1 MSHNGRKEIIFAK
14 ETEEVS
20 DMYQIALCDD
30 EEAELNKTENM
41 LKSYQEQNKECD
53 FSIERFS
60 SADDLLWRVKENAY
74 MPDLLL
80 MDIYMPRKLGIEAAK
95 ELRGMGNECRIIFL
109 TTSKEYALEAFR
121 VDAAQYLVKPVS
133 EGELFPVLD
142 KLLGSIREEQKK
154 YLLLRIDS
162 RNRRIAM
169 RDIVYCE
176 AQKKCQCIYLSDGTQ
191 LLLRLTMAKI
201 FEMLSGYKE
210 FAKAGISYIVN
221 LEHVE
226 SLNAQELQMDNGRTV
241 YLPRGSY
248 QSLKEQYFAY
258 YCGEDEDG

>member
-1 MSHNGRKEIIFAK
+1 
-14 ETEEVS
+14 
-20 DMYQIALCDD
+20 MYHIALCDD
-30 EEAELNKTENM
+30 EESELDKAENM
-41 LKSYQEQNKECD
+41 LKSYQEQNRECS
-53 FSIERFS
+53 FSIERFI
-60 SADDLLWRVKENAY
+60 SADDLLWKVKENEY

-95 ELRGMGNECRIIFL
+95 ELREMGNECRIIFL

-121 VDAAQYLVKPVS
+121 VDAVQYLVKPVS
-133 EGELFPVLD
+133 EEELFSVLN
-142 KLLGSIREEQKK
+142 KLLGRMFEEQKK
-154 YLLLRIDS
+154 YLLLRIDN

-191 LLLRLTMAKI
+191 FLLRLTMAKVY
-201 FEMLSGYKE
+201 EMLSGYKE
-210 FAKAGISYIVN
+210 FVKAGISYIVN
-221 LEHVE
+221 LEHIE

-248 QSLKEQYFAY
+248 QSLKEQYFSY
-258 YCGEDEDG
+258 YCGEDED

>member
-1 MSHNGRKEIIFAK
+1 
-14 ETEEVS
+14 
-20 DMYQIALCDD
+20 MYHIALCDD
-30 EEAELNKTENM
+30 EEAELDKTENM
-41 LKSYQEQNKECD
+41 MKAYQEQNRGCS
-53 FSIERFS
+53 FSIERFN
-60 SADDLLWRVKENAY
+60 SADDLLWKVKENEY

-95 ELRGMGNECRIIFL
+95 ELREMGNECRIVFL

-121 VDAAQYLVKPVS
+121 VDATQYLVKPVS
-133 EGELFPVLD
+133 KEELFSVLD
-142 KLLGSIREEQKK
+142 KLLGSLLEEQKK
-154 YLLLRIDS
+154 YLLLRIDN

-169 RDIVYCE
+169 KDIVYCE

-201 FEMLSGYKE
+201 YEMLSDYKE
-210 FAKAGISYIVN
+210 FVKAGISYIVN
-221 LEHVE
+221 LEHIE

-248 QSLKEQYFAY
+248 QLLKEQYFNY
-258 YCGEDEDG
+258 YCGDDEG

>member
-1 MSHNGRKEIIFAK
+1 
-14 ETEEVS
+14 
-20 DMYQIALCDD
+20 MYHIALCDD
-30 EEAELNKTENM
+30 EEPELDKAKNM
-41 LKSYQEQNKECD
+41 LKSYLERNRGCS

-60 SADDLLWRVKENAY
+60 SADDLLWKVKENEY

-95 ELRGMGNECRIIFL
+95 ELREMGNECRIIFL

-133 EGELFPVLD
+133 EEELFSVLD
-142 KLLGSIREEQKK
+142 KLLGSILEEQKK
-154 YLLLRIDS
+154 YLLLRIDN

-191 LLLRLTMAKI
+191 LLLRLTMAKVYD
-201 FEMLSGYKE
+201 MLSGYKE

-221 LEHVE
+221 LEHIE

-248 QSLKEQYFAY
+248 QLLKEQYFNY
-258 YCGEDEDG
+258 YCGEDEG

>member
-1 MSHNGRKEIIFAK
+1 
-14 ETEEVS
+14 
-20 DMYQIALCDD
+20 MYHIALCDD
-30 EEAELNKTENM
+30 EESELDKAENM
-41 LKSYQEQNKECD
+41 LKSYQEQNRECS
-53 FSIERFS
+53 FSIERFI
-60 SADDLLWRVKENAY
+60 SADDLLWKVKENEY

-95 ELRGMGNECRIIFL
+95 ELREMGNECRIIFL

-121 VDAAQYLVKPVS
+121 VDAVQYLVKPVS
-133 EGELFPVLD
+133 EEELFSVLN
-142 KLLGSIREEQKK
+142 KLLGSMFEEQKK
-154 YLLLRIDS
+154 YLLLRIDN

-191 LLLRLTMAKI
+191 FLLRL
-201 FEMLSGYKE
+201 MLSGYKE
-210 FAKAGISYIVN
+210 FVKAGISYIVN
-221 LEHVE
+221 LEHIE

-248 QSLKEQYFAY
+248 QSLKEQYFSY
-258 YCGEDEDG
+258 YCGEDED